1 MIISSKVFIIQIV
14 FLCFWNKKKDSIQS
28 SFASFEVWTIEINYY
43 LPRSVSENKKGE
55 GGGGGNPY
63 LAWDQIFSSLFMLS
77 MMTSIYKTIS
87 TIFLWLKVEK
97 RSHLVLALLDFLL
110 MSWSPYN

>member
-55 GGGGGNPY
+55 GGGGKPY
-63 LAWDQIFSSLFMLS
+63 LAWYQIFSSLFMLS

>member
-1 MIISSKVFIIQIV
+1 MIISPKVFIIQIV

-55 GGGGGNPY
+55 GGGGGE
-63 LAWDQIFSSLFMLS
+63 
-77 MMTSIYKTIS
+77 SIPCMIS
-87 TIFLWLKVEK
+87 NFLIIIYVKHDDK
-97 RSHLVLALLDFLL
+97 
-110 MSWSPYN
+110 YI

>member
-43 LPRSVSENKKGE
+43 LPRSVSENKKGDGGCVCV
-55 GGGGGNPY
+55 GGGGGG
-63 LAWDQIFSSLFMLS
+63 
-77 MMTSIYKTIS
+77 
-87 TIFLWLKVEK
+87 
-97 RSHLVLALLDFLL
+97 
-110 MSWSPYN
+110 